1 MLVLAL
7 GLAQKCVWV
16 KLFNGIQ
23 TLMFVVWFFFMF
35 PSTNFYKKKLDLD
48 MFFLF
53 LFCFCLTILTFHAD
67 SSTLKFAFLFVVV
80 AILQI

>member
-1 MLVLAL
+1 M
-7 GLAQKCVWV
+7 
-16 KLFNGIQ
+16 
-23 TLMFVVWFFFMF
+23 FFFMF

-53 LFCFCLTILTFHAD
+53 LFFFCLTILTFRAEF
-67 SSTLKFAFLFVVV
+67 STLKFAFLFVVV

>member
-1 MLVLAL
+1 MESKHLDV
-7 GLAQKCVWV
+7 CC
-16 KLFNGIQ
+16 
-23 TLMFVVWFFFMF
+23 MFFFMF

-53 LFCFCLTILTFHAD
+53 CLTILTFRAEF
-67 SSTLKFAFLFVVV
+67 STLKFAFLFVVV